1 MTNKSNETL
10 ITFIIITIITIS
22 YNITVNL
29 FNPNIS
35 FGNSPDC
42 LPFSFYNV
50 SLENLVFDQL
60 IIP

>member
-10 ITFIIITIITIS
+10 ITFIIIIIITIS

-35 FGNSPDC
+35 FGNSPYC

-50 SLENLVFDQL
+50 SLEYLVFDQL

>member
-10 ITFIIITIITIS
+10 ITFIIITIS
-22 YNITVNL
+22 YNVTVNL
-29 FNPNIS
+29 FNPKIS
-35 FGNSPDC
+35 FGNSPYC
-42 LPFSFYNV
+42 LPFSFNNV

>member
-10 ITFIIITIITIS
+10 ITFIIITIS

-35 FGNSPDC
+35 FGNSPYC

-50 SLENLVFDQL
+50 SLKNLVFDQL

>member
-10 ITFIIITIITIS
+10 ITFIIITIS

-35 FGNSPDC
+35 FGNSPYY

-50 SLENLVFDQL
+50 SFENLVFDQL
-60 IIP
+60 IIT

>member
-10 ITFIIITIITIS
+10 ITFIIIIITIS

-35 FGNSPDC
+35 FGNSPYC

>member
-1 MTNKSNETL
+1 MTNKSNESL
-10 ITFIIITIITIS
+10 ITFIIIIIITIS

-35 FGNSPDC
+35 FGNSPYC

-50 SLENLVFDQL
+50 SLENLAFDQL

>member
-10 ITFIIITIITIS
+10 ITFIIIIIITIS

-35 FGNSPDC
+35 FGNSPYC

-50 SLENLVFDQL
+50 SLENVAFD
-60 IIP
+60 

>member
-10 ITFIIITIITIS
+10 ITFIIITIS
-22 YNITVNL
+22 YNISVNL

-35 FGNSPDC
+35 FGNSPYY

-50 SLENLVFDQL
+50 SLEYLVFDQL

>member
-10 ITFIIITIITIS
+10 ITFIIIIIITIS

-29 FNPNIS
+29 FNPKIS
-35 FGNSPDC
+35 FGNSPYC

-50 SLENLVFDQL
+50 SLENVAFD
-60 IIP
+60 

>member
-1 MTNKSNETL
+1 MTNKSNETS
-10 ITFIIITIITIS
+10 ITFIIITIS

-29 FNPNIS
+29 FNPKIS
-35 FGNSPDC
+35 FGNSPYY

-50 SLENLVFDQL
+50 SLEYLVFDQL